1 MKGFYSYGMLHDL
14 LSFSSSS
21 VILHPTPA
29 SADVLDLST
38 FTRYI
43 QGQDLMVHSA
53 PVPILAHFAINLI
66 TFLLKGMKRPLSPP
80 LPPESDDADASLGN
94 GDVTELESVATD
106 TAQKRERKLQT
117 FTLCGVCNIQLNS
130 AAQAQIHYNGKSHQ
144 KRLKKLHNGKMSTSQ
159 VYPLLASLQLQG
171 RAMQPALDIK
181 HFLPFRLSS
190 PSPVGLFPNFNTMDP
205 VQKAVI
211 NHTFG
216 VTLPPK
222 KKHVISCNV
231 CHLRFNS
238 ENQAEAHY
246 KGHKHTRKLKALETL
261 KSKQKATAAKEDNVA
276 QSVPNLDETMSD
288 PEKAEDNPSA
298 PTMEKTEDDSTSLV
312 HVSKMFVTKTAGTK
326 TSATFSCTEATN
338 GRSEN
343 GVEASLVPTTEIVG
357 REGSSNVSSAPES
370 EKEGEKTKQHLYC
383 AACKVTVNSVSQLEA
398 HNNGSKHKSVL
409 QGHSRRNRL
418 RLFPRT
424 LYKTKR
430 IGNKGSIGIQS
441 KAFHCNICEIY
452 VNSETQL
459 KQHMTSRRHKER
471 LTGKSSKP
479 KHSPY
484 AKLQQTAVLA
494 TKMAFQKHLTKP
506 IATGFLPNPLTAAAV
521 CAMPNLTLRPTTL
534 FQTPFLGPAFFRA
547 TPGPLRAT
555 HTPFLF
561 APY

>member
-1 MKGFYSYGMLHDL
+1 MVNPTKNDL
-14 LSFSSSS
+14 KSFRMEKCPQAKVRLEQGSTGQNSS
-21 VILHPTPA
+21 
-29 SADVLDLST
+29 
-38 FTRYI
+38 
-43 QGQDLMVHSA
+43 
-53 PVPILAHFAINLI
+53 
-66 TFLLKGMKRPLSPP
+66 
-80 LPPESDDADASLGN
+80 
-94 GDVTELESVATD
+94 
-106 TAQKRERKLQT
+106 
-117 FTLCGVCNIQLNS
+117 
-130 AAQAQIHYNGKSHQ
+130 
-144 KRLKKLHNGKMSTSQ
+144 
-159 VYPLLASLQLQG
+159 LLASLQLQG

-181 HFLPFRLSS
+181 HFLPFRLNS

-246 KGHKHTRKLKALETL
+246 KGHKHARKLKALEAL
-261 KSKQKATAAKEDNVA
+261 KNKQKAAAAKEDNVT
-276 QSVPNLDETMSD
+276 QSVPNLDDTMS
-288 PEKAEDNPSA
+288 NP
-298 PTMEKTEDDSTSLV
+298 EKTEDYPTATAVEKTDDSTSLV
-312 HVSKMFVTKTAGTK
+312 HTSNVFMMESAGSRA
-326 TSATFSCTEATN
+326 SATTSCSEATN

-343 GVEASLVPTTEIVG
+343 GLETLHEHAVEIIRS
-357 REGSSNVSSAPES
+357 EGTNSVSSAPEN
-370 EKEGEKTKQHLYC
+370 EKEGEKVKQHLYC

-409 QGHSRRNRL
+409 QGQNSHNRRSRL

-471 LTGKSSKP
+471 LTGKPSKP
-479 KHSPY
+479 KYSPY

>member
-1 MKGFYSYGMLHDL
+1 MLL
-14 LSFSSSS
+14 G
-21 VILHPTPA
+21 
-29 SADVLDLST
+29 ST
-38 FTRYI
+38 
-43 QGQDLMVHSA
+43 GQS
-53 PVPILAHFAINLI
+53 
-66 TFLLKGMKRPLSPP
+66 
-80 LPPESDDADASLGN
+80 
-94 GDVTELESVATD
+94 
-106 TAQKRERKLQT
+106 
-117 FTLCGVCNIQLNS
+117 NS
-130 AAQAQIHYNGKSHQ
+130 
-144 KRLKKLHNGKMSTSQ
+144 
-159 VYPLLASLQLQG
+159 LLASLQLQG
-171 RAMQPALDIK
+171 RTMQPALDIK
-181 HFLPFRLSS
+181 HFLPFRLST

-246 KGHKHTRKLKALETL
+246 KGHKHARKLKALEAL
-261 KSKQKATAAKEDNVA
+261 KNKQKAAAAAKEDIVT
-276 QSVPNLDETMSD
+276 QPLHNLDDIISE
-288 PEKAEDNPSA
+288 P
-298 PTMEKTEDDSTSLV
+298 EKTEDLTPAPSVEKTENDSTSLV
-312 HVSKMFVTKTAGTK
+312 HVSKMFVVETASNK
-326 TSATFSCTEATN
+326 TSATLPCPEATN
-338 GRSEN
+338 GSSEN
-343 GVEASLVPTTEIVG
+343 GVDTSSLVPAAEIVRSG
-357 REGSSNVSSAPES
+357 GTSSVSSAPES
-370 EKEGEKTKQHLYC
+370 EKEGEKVKQQLYC
-383 AACKVTVNSVSQLEA
+383 TCCKVTVNSTSQLEA

-409 QGHSRRNRL
+409 QGQNSHNRRSRL

-471 LTGKSSKP
+471 LTGKTSKP
-479 KHSPY
+479 KYSPY

-494 TKMAFQKHLTKP
+494 TKLAFQKHLTKP

-521 CAMPNLTLRPTTL
+521 CAMPNLSFRPTTL

>member
-1 MKGFYSYGMLHDL
+1 MPTDL
-14 LSFSSSS
+14 
-21 VILHPTPA
+21 
-29 SADVLDLST
+29 
-38 FTRYI
+38 
-43 QGQDLMVHSA
+43 
-53 PVPILAHFAINLI
+53 
-66 TFLLKGMKRPLSPP
+66 
-80 LPPESDDADASLGN
+80 
-94 GDVTELESVATD
+94 
-106 TAQKRERKLQT
+106 
-117 FTLCGVCNIQLNS
+117 
-130 AAQAQIHYNGKSHQ
+130 
-144 KRLKKLHNGKMSTSQ
+144 
-159 VYPLLASLQLQG
+159 
-171 RAMQPALDIK
+171 
-181 HFLPFRLSS
+181 
-190 PSPVGLFPNFNTMDP
+190 MDP

-246 KGHKHTRKLKALETL
+246 KGHKHARKLKALEAL
-261 KSKQKATAAKEDNVA
+261 KNKQKAAAAKEDNVT
-276 QSVPNLDETMSD
+276 QSLHNLDDTASE
-288 PEKAEDNPSA
+288 PEKTEDLTPAPSV
-298 PTMEKTEDDSTSLV
+298 EKAEDDSTSLV
-312 HVSKMFVTKTAGTK
+312 HVSKMFVVETAGNK
-326 TSATFSCTEATN
+326 TSATFPCPEATN
-338 GRSEN
+338 GSSEN
-343 GVEASLVPTTEIVG
+343 GVDTSPLAHAAAETVRS
-357 REGSSNVSSAPES
+357 EGTNSVSSVPES
-370 EKEGEKTKQHLYC
+370 EKEGEKVKQQLYC
-383 AACKVTVNSVSQLEA
+383 ASCKVTVNSTSQLEA
-398 HNNGSKHKSVL
+398 HNNGSKHKSVI
-409 QGHSRRNRL
+409 QGQNSHNSRRSRL

-471 LTGKSSKP
+471 LTGKTSKP
-479 KHSPY
+479 KYSPY
-484 AKLQQTAVLA
+484 AKLQQTV

-521 CAMPNLTLRPTTL
+521 CAMPNLSFRPTTL

>member
-1 MKGFYSYGMLHDL
+1 
-14 LSFSSSS
+14 
-21 VILHPTPA
+21 
-29 SADVLDLST
+29 
-38 FTRYI
+38 
-43 QGQDLMVHSA
+43 
-53 PVPILAHFAINLI
+53 
-66 TFLLKGMKRPLSPP
+66 MKRPLSPP
-80 LPPESDDADASLGN
+80 LLPESGDADASLVN
-94 GDVTELESVATD
+94 DDATELQSVATD
-106 TAQKRERKLQT
+106 SAQKRERKLQT

-144 KRLKKLHNGKMSTSQ
+144 KRLKKLHNGKMPTNQGSTGQNNS
-159 VYPLLASLQLQG
+159 VLASLQLQG
-171 RAMQPALDIK
+171 RAMQPALDMK
-181 HFLPFRLSS
+181 HLLQFRLNT

-216 VTLPPK
+216 ATLPPK
-222 KKHVISCNV
+222 KKQVISCNI

-246 KGHKHTRKLKALETL
+246 KGHKHARKLKALEAL
-261 KSKQKATAAKEDNVA
+261 KNKQKAAASKEEYMTPSI
-276 QSVPNLDETMSD
+276 QNLDDTMSD
-288 PEKAEDNPSA
+288 PEKTEDYPTA
-298 PTMEKTEDDSTSLV
+298 PTVEKTKGNSTSLV
-312 HVSKMFVTKTAGTK
+312 HVSKVFVMESAGTK
-326 TSATFSCTEATN
+326 TSATFSCSEATN

-343 GVEASLVPTTEIVG
+343 GIATSVVHTAEII
-357 REGSSNVSSAPES
+357 RSEGTDSVSSVPES
-370 EKEGEKTKQHLYC
+370 EKEGEKTKQQLYC
-383 AACKVTVNSVSQLEA
+383 AVCKVTVNSVSQLEA

-409 QGHSRRNRL
+409 QGQNSHSRRSRL
-418 RLFPRT
+418 RVFPRT

-430 IGNKGSIGIQS
+430 IGNKGSIGLQS

-471 LTGKSSKP
+471 LTGKPSKP
-479 KHSPY
+479 KYSPY
-484 AKLQQTAVLA
+484 TKLQQTAVLA

-506 IATGFLPNPLTAAAV
+506 LATGFLPNPLTAAAV
-521 CAMPNLTLRPTTL
+521 CAMPNLALRPTAL

>member
-1 MKGFYSYGMLHDL
+1 MLE
-14 LSFSSSS
+14 
-21 VILHPTPA
+21 A
-29 SADVLDLST
+29 A
-38 FTRYI
+38 R
-43 QGQDLMVHSA
+43 
-53 PVPILAHFAINLI
+53 
-66 TFLLKGMKRPLSPP
+66 
-80 LPPESDDADASLGN
+80 E
-94 GDVTELESVATD
+94 TELGISAGGT
-106 TAQKRERKLQT
+106 TGQ
-117 FTLCGVCNIQLNS
+117 NNS
-130 AAQAQIHYNGKSHQ
+130 
-144 KRLKKLHNGKMSTSQ
+144 M
-159 VYPLLASLQLQG
+159 LASLQLQG
-171 RAMQPALDIK
+171 RAMQPALDMK
-181 HFLPFRLSS
+181 HLLPFRLNN
-190 PSPVGLFPNFNTMDP
+190 PSPVGLFPNFNAMDP

-222 KKHVISCNV
+222 KKQVISCNV

-246 KGHKHTRKLKALETL
+246 KGHKHARKLKALEAL
-261 KSKQKATAAKEDNVA
+261 KNKQKTTAAKDDDVT
-276 QSVPNLDETMSD
+276 QSVHNPDDTTSD
-288 PEKAEDNPSA
+288 A
-298 PTMEKTEDDSTSLV
+298 EKTEDCPTTPTGEKTKGNSTSLV
-312 HVSKMFVTKTAGTK
+312 QVSKVFLVENAGSK
-326 TSATFSCTEATN
+326 MSTFSCSEATN

-343 GVEASLVPTTEIVG
+343 DIATSVVHTAEIV
-357 REGSSNVSSAPES
+357 RSEGTDSVGSAPES
-370 EKEGEKTKQHLYC
+370 EKDGEKMKQQLYC
-383 AACKVTVNSVSQLEA
+383 AVCKVTVNSASQLEA
-398 HNNGSKHKSVL
+398 HNNGSKHKSML
-409 QGHSRRNRL
+409 QGQNSHSRRSRL

-430 IGNKGSIGIQS
+430 IGNKGSIGLQS

-471 LTGKSSKP
+471 LTGKPSKP
-479 KHSPY
+479 KYSPY
-484 AKLQQTAVLA
+484 TKLQQTAVLA

-506 IATGFLPNPLTAAAV
+506 LAAGFLPNPLTAAAV